1 MKRSSSQLLA
11 AVLAASLLAS
21 AAQAQEQ
28 PRQARNV
35 ILFLADAG
43 GVSAVNAASLLGYG
57 EPLKLHIQQWPHL
70 GLSDT
75 SPVDAYVSDSANG
88 MSAIMTGVKTKNGVI
103 SQSADAVR
111 GQTDGAPTKT
121 LIEYAEERGLRTGVV
136 TTQAITDATPA
147 ATYAHSNDRGKWGEI
162 FPQAF
167 SPRFGDGVDVL
178 IGAGRQRIGEQLAA
192 AGTSYEALSR
202 EHRPVYSG
210 LDQVPD
216 SSTRPVVVSDQ
227 IDLRAATFRALDILQ
242 RSPNGYVLVVEWDVH
257 TNDPRKGLQN
267 IVDFDRLIAEV
278 ESRVDLNDTLLLF
291 TADHSFGIQVD
302 GGSPGEDLLEGYD
315 AWKSGGSDEDVV
327 RLENVLVNDS
337 HTGEEVAALAIGAGA
352 ERVRGYF
359 PNTYLFQVMMEALG
373 WQAEV
378 ASSR

>member
-1 MKRSSSQLLA
+1 M
-11 AVLAASLLAS
+11 
-21 AAQAQEQ
+21 
-28 PRQARNV
+28 
-35 ILFLADAG
+35 
-43 GVSAVNAASLLGYG
+43 SAVNAASLLGYG

-210 LDQVPD
+210 LGQVPD

-227 IDLRAATFRALDILQ
+227 IDLPAATLRALDVLQ
-242 RSPNGYVLVVEWDVH
+242 GSPNGYVLVVEWDVH

-315 AWKSGGSDEDVV
+315 AWKASGSDEPVV
-327 RLENVLVNDS
+327 RLQNVLVNDS

-352 ERVRGYF
+352 ERVHGYF
-359 PNTYLFQVMMEALG
+359 PNTDLFQVMVGALG
-373 WQAEV
+373 WPADP
-378 ASSR
+378 APSR